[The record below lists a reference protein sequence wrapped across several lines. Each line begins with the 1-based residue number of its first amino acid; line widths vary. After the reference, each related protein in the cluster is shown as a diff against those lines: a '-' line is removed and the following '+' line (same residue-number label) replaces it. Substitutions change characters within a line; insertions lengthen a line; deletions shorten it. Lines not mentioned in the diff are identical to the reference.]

1 MAEEPSLDS
10 SPSMTEIERKVQE
23 LEEMFKDRYTEN
35 DEDYMK
41 TVSTPLPD
49 PPCIKNWFVRQQRG
63 NWNRG
68 GGGGGY
74 RGSGDRRYDDRNRG
88 NYHGNRDSGDRR
100 YDDRNR
106 DNYHGNRNS
115 GDRRYD
121 DRNRDN
127 YHGNRGGYH
136 GNQGQDHH
144 SHRGGRHQRN
154 DNYGNRGRH
163 DQRYNPY

>member
-1 MAEEPSLDS
+1 MLQKKAECKIDLKNIYINTMADEPSLDA
-10 SPSMTEIERKVQE
+10 SPN
-23 LEEMFKDRYTEN
+23 RYTEN

-41 TVSTPLPD
+41 TVSSPLPD

-68 GGGGGY
+68 GGGY
-74 RGSGDRRYDDRNRG
+74 RGSGDRRYDDRNRD
-88 NYHGNRDSGDRR
+88 NYRGNRDSGDRR

-106 DNYHGNRNS
+106 DNYHGNRDS

-144 SHRGGRHQRN
+144 SHKGGRHQRN

>member
-1 MAEEPSLDS
+1 MADEPSLDS

-106 DNYHGNRNS
+106 DNYHGNRDS

-127 YHGNRGGYH
+127 YYGNR
-136 GNQGQDHH
+136 GQDHH